1 MSGNEKIGAIIGALI
16 TLILFV
22 GVPYLLP
29 TYIPADIAELL
40 AQSGFEM
47 QSFINQIMIIGV
59 ITAALTLV
67 KGFVG
72 KASIISLLVSVAQ
85 NLASLVFTVVL
96 LGVGDIGSLGL
107 TSFTVSLENITSYIV
122 MDLRAF
128 IYFTVL
134 VVGLRV
140 VEAYLKWSEARA
152 ELTRPGRIPP

>member
-1 MSGNEKIGAIIGALI
+1 
-16 TLILFV
+16 
-22 GVPYLLP
+22 
-29 TYIPADIAELL
+29 
-40 AQSGFEM
+40 M

>member
-1 MSGNEKIGAIIGALI
+1 MSGNDRIGAVIGALL

-29 TYIPADIAELL
+29 SYIPPDIAELL

-47 QSFINQIMIIGV
+47 QAFINQIMMLGV
-59 ITAALTLV
+59 VTAALTLV

-72 KASIISLLVSVAQ
+72 KESLISLVVSVAQ

-107 TSFTVSLENITSYIV
+107 TSFTVSIENTTSHIV
-122 MDLRAF
+122 MDLRVF
-128 IYFTVL
+128 IYFTIL

-140 VEAYLKWSEARA
+140 VHAYLEWSEARA
-152 ELTRPGRIPP
+152 ALRPGRIPP